1 LTGLDEPFSSA
12 DSAHE
17 SPTSPLEKYMTIEVL
32 LYIGAVFHLA
42 WAVFDF
48 FWPQIFD
55 WKNTLAS
62 LDDLQR
68 ILPPLT
74 SRMLVVLYLGIAY
87 ISLFHTEELLVTDLG
102 RTVLIFVSVYWAVR
116 AILQVRYIGFR
127 KANEFNVSLSSY
139 APSLPV
145 KNVSNRTISIILLI
159 EFIVASA
166 LYLIPSTFG
175 R

>member
-1 LTGLDEPFSSA
+1 
-12 DSAHE
+12 
-17 SPTSPLEKYMTIEVL
+17 MTIEIL
-32 LYIGAVFHLA
+32 LYVGAAFHLA

-62 LDDLQR
+62 LDDVQR

-74 SRMLVVLYLGIAY
+74 SRLLVVLYLGIAY

-102 RTVLIFVSVYWAVR
+102 RAVLIFVSVYWAVR
-116 AILQVRYIGFR
+116 AILQLRYVGFER
-127 KANEFNVSLSSY
+127 ANEFNVTLSSY
-139 APSLPV
+139 APNFPV
-145 KNVSNRTISIILLI
+145 KNVSNKTISYILLM

-166 LYLIPSTFG
+166 LYLIPSIYG